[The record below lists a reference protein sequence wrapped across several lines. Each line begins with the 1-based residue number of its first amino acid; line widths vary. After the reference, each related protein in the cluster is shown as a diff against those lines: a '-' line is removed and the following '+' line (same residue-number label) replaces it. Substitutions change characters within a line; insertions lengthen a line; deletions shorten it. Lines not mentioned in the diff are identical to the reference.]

1 MPNPSLALFAII
13 IIQFFFSF
21 TNKMYQ
27 LIQLIHERDVPV
39 RSFRSRMTCTSSFNS
54 FTNEISLSRTQKQ
67 IGQWRAYSFKTFNNH
82 MLHCISH
89 SKAIGSRISQ
99 SLTGWN
105 SPQCKQL
112 MWKEGFQWTRT
123 IRSPKRFLQKE
134 RFVHKR
140 NIISQVWSVAAL
152 HVWCIQSV
160 THLSRRNKAT
170 MASNNRPSALY
181 RSADF
186 FLFGFLSAI
195 SLSVTLLGC
204 SLSALSSI
212 SWVDTPLTADWLQVC
227 FGTRPW
233 LF

>member
-1 MPNPSLALFAII
+1 MPNTSLALFAII
-13 IIQFFFSF
+13 IIQRFFSF

-82 MLHCISH
+82 MLRCISH

-112 MWKEGFQWTRT
+112 MWKEGFQWTRNMSQWITWPKT

-140 NIISQVWSVAAL
+140 NIISQVLSVAAL
-152 HVWCIQSV
+152 HVRARIHEKS
-160 THLSRRNKAT
+160 
-170 MASNNRPSALY
+170 
-181 RSADF
+181 
-186 FLFGFLSAI
+186 
-195 SLSVTLLGC
+195 
-204 SLSALSSI
+204 
-212 SWVDTPLTADWLQVC
+212 
-227 FGTRPW
+227 
-233 LF
+233 